1 MSDLINEALKIAQ
14 KAHKGQK
21 DKGGNDYLL
30 HPVTVALHC
39 DTEKERIVALL
50 HDVIEDSDMSLEDLS
65 IFDKDIIEAVIA
77 ITRREDQSREDYIK
91 QVCSNEI
98 ARKVK
103 IADLANN
110 MDLSRIENITQK
122 DLDRIERYKKE
133 LEYLKG
139 LD

>member
-39 DTEKERIVALL
+39 DTEKERVVALL

-110 MDLSRIENITQK
+110 MDLSCIENITQK

>member
-77 ITRREDQSREDYIK
+77 ITRREDQSREDYVK

-133 LEYLKG
+133 IEYLKG

>member
-39 DTEKERIVALL
+39 DTEKERVVALL

-133 LEYLKG
+133 IEYLKG

>member
-39 DTEKERIVALL
+39 DTEKERVVALL

>member
-39 DTEKERIVALL
+39 DTEKERVVALL

-65 IFDKDIIEAVIA
+65 IFEA
-77 ITRREDQSREDYIK
+77 
-91 QVCSNEI
+91 
-98 ARKVK
+98 
-103 IADLANN
+103 
-110 MDLSRIENITQK
+110 
-122 DLDRIERYKKE
+122 
-133 LEYLKG
+133 
-139 LD
+139 